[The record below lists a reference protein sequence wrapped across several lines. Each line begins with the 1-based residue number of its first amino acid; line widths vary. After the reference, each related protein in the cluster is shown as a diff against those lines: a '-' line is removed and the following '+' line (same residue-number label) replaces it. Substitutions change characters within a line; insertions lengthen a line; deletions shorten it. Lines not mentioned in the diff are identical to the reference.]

1 LRALGDLA
9 QWQPGDRPPSVDHWR
24 RVAADAAKMIRDHQH
39 GLGRLLAVEKA
50 AKRLRIQRR
59 KYKTLGCNWTCRAM
73 LDLFTALEPEEG

>member
-1 LRALGDLA
+1 
-9 QWQPGDRPPSVDHWR
+9 
-24 RVAADAAKMIRDHQH
+24 MIRDHQH

-50 AKRLRIQRR
+50 AKRLRTQRR